1 MASTNGVEAQSDVR
15 TLPLA
20 LKDIML
26 IALQLIY
33 LLAMASDVARSE
45 TVGGTPQKTKQ
56 LA

>member
-1 MASTNGVEAQSDVR
+1 MASTNAVEAQSDVR

-33 LLAMASDVARSE
+33 LPAMASDVARSE
-45 TVGGTPQKTKQ
+45 TVGGTPQKTRQ